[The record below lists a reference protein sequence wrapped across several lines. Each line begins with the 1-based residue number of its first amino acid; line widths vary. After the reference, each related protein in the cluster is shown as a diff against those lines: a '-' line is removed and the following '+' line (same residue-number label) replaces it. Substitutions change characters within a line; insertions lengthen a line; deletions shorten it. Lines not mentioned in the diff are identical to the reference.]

1 MQELTLIK
9 ENPVVLS
16 NKEGITGMVDKYIED
31 IAFNGGDVLRDWAMC
46 EKYSVLVG
54 AMKEGLKPYV
64 IKELEFCDKRE
75 TRSLGTDIK
84 VVASGVKYDYSESK
98 VWLDQKK
105 RADEESARLK
115 DIETFLKSLKA
126 PMTSVDEETG
136 EAVTH
141 YPPSK
146 SSTETIRSSV
156 D

>member
-16 NKEGITGMVDKYIED
+16 TKEGITGMVDRYIED

-46 EKYSVLVG
+46 EKYGVLVG
-54 AMKEGLKPYV
+54 AMKDGLKPYV

-75 TRSLGTDIK
+75 SRALGTDIK
-84 VVASGVKYDYSESK
+84 VVASGTKFDFSESK
-98 VWLDQKK
+98 IWVEQKK
-105 RADEESARLK
+105 RADEEATRLK
-115 DIETFLKSLKA
+115 EIEVFLKALKS
-126 PMTSVDEETG
+126 PMTAVDEETG

>member
-136 EAVTH
+136 EAITH